1 MVKTPRI
8 RRAVVAGL
16 LAAVFF
22 AFSSAS
28 VASAHASLD
37 NSAPASGA
45 TVATSPPQV
54 VLDFDETVETALG
67 FVHLYDSSGERVD
80 GVSNLRQDGSD
91 DSIVRVDLPTLDN
104 DTFVAAYR
112 VISVDGH
119 RVDGAITFKVGEGA
133 PDDVSGVV
141 ADALAGGRDDAG
153 VDVAMQIVRIVGYLA
168 LALVLAGLFFGL
180 GTTLAVRR
188 WLIIGNA
195 MLAASSLAVLG
206 LQGALIAGDSLGG
219 VFSSDSLDA
228 VLGTRVG
235 EAILVRAIIAV
246 VLLLVAVA
254 WRSPSFM
261 EHPVVRVASVIG
273 FIGLPATYAFGGHAA
288 AVSPLALSVVLSMWH
303 VASVAT
309 WFGGLV
315 VLVADGSARTPEH
328 VGWFS
333 KRAVVMVP
341 VAVVTGAAQTLVL
354 TDSVRDLSDLTYGKW
369 LVGKVIL
376 VLVMLLSAAVV
387 RKRFIASGVSSLR
400 GVLAAEMAI
409 GLLVLA
415 ATSGLVAEPPRD
427 TTGGAP
433 FSTALVQGDIIT
445 NVTVSPARVG
455 SVEMHVIISPPGGS
469 LQPVDDARARL
480 SLPSREVPP
489 VEVELLA
496 VGPNHYVGT
505 TQIPFAGEWKLDV
518 IVSVDANNEVLFTT
532 NVKIS

>member
-1 MVKTPRI
+1 VRTPRI
-8 RRAVVAGL
+8 QWSIFAGL
-16 LAAVFF
+16 VIALFVAIFP
-22 AFSSAS
+22 AS
-28 VASAHASLD
+28 PVSAHASLD

-45 TVATSPPQV
+45 TVATSPPQI

-67 FVHLYDSSGERVD
+67 FIHLYDSSGGRID

-91 DSIVRVDLPTLDN
+91 ASIVRVDLPTLDN
-104 DTFVAAYR
+104 DTFVAAFR

-141 ADALAGGRDDAG
+141 ADALAGGVDDTG
-153 VDVAMQIVRIVGYLA
+153 VELAMQAVRIVGYLA
-168 LALVLAGLFFGL
+168 LALVLAGIFFGL
-180 GTTLAVRR
+180 GTTLVVRR

-195 MLAASSLAVLG
+195 VLALSSLALLG

-219 VFSSDSLDA
+219 VFSADSLDA

-235 EAILVRAIIAV
+235 EAILVRGIIAV
-246 VLLLVAVA
+246 VLLLLAVA
-254 WRSPSFM
+254 WRTASFT
-261 EHPVVRVASVIG
+261 EHPVVRVASVVG
-273 FIGLPATYAFGGHAA
+273 FIALPATYAFGGHAGA
-288 AVSPLALSVVLSMWH
+288 ASPLLLSVVLSMWH
-303 VASVAT
+303 VAAVAT

-315 VLVADGSARTPEH
+315 ILVVDGSARIAEH
-328 VGWFS
+328 VEWFS
-333 KRAVVMVP
+333 KRAVAMVP
-341 VAVVTGAAQTLVL
+341 IAVLSGAAQTLVL
-354 TDSVRDLSDLTYGKW
+354 TDSIRDLSDLAYGKW
-369 LVGKVIL
+369 LIGKVIL

-387 RKRFIASGVSSLR
+387 RKRFMASGVSSLR

-427 TTGGAP
+427 TTGSAP

-469 LQPVDDARARL
+469 LQPVDDARVRL
-480 SLPSREVPP
+480 SLPAREVPP
-489 VEVELLA
+489 IEVDLLA

-505 TQIPFAGEWKLDV
+505 TQIPFSGEWKLDV
-518 IVSVDANNEVLFTT
+518 VVLVDANNEVLFTT
-532 NVKIS
+532 VMKID

>member
-1 MVKTPRI
+1 
-8 RRAVVAGL
+8 
-16 LAAVFF
+16 
-22 AFSSAS
+22 
-28 VASAHASLD
+28 
-37 NSAPASGA
+37 
-45 TVATSPPQV
+45 
-54 VLDFDETVETALG
+54 
-67 FVHLYDSSGERVD
+67 
-80 GVSNLRQDGSD
+80 
-91 DSIVRVDLPTLDN
+91 
-104 DTFVAAYR
+104 
-112 VISVDGH
+112 
-119 RVDGAITFKVGEGA
+119 
-133 PDDVSGVV
+133 
-141 ADALAGGRDDAG
+141 
-153 VDVAMQIVRIVGYLA
+153 
-168 LALVLAGLFFGL
+168 
-180 GTTLAVRR
+180 
-188 WLIIGNA
+188 
-195 MLAASSLAVLG
+195 
-206 LQGALIAGDSLGG
+206 
-219 VFSSDSLDA
+219 
-228 VLGTRVG
+228 
-235 EAILVRAIIAV
+235 
-246 VLLLVAVA
+246 
-254 WRSPSFM
+254 
-261 EHPVVRVASVIG
+261 
-273 FIGLPATYAFGGHAA
+273 
-288 AVSPLALSVVLSMWH
+288 MWH